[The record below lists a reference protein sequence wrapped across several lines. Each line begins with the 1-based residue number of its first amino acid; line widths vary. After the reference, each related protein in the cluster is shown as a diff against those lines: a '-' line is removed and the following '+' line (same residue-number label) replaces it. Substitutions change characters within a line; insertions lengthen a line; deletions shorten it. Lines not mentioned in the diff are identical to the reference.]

1 MTCTPLSY
9 PNVLG
14 LFVSQQEE
22 HASVDTV
29 AHLLVEDQDHSRHT
43 DSTVDGG
50 ADALCGADTTTIS
63 TSLGQEGSQ
72 TWGQPVQEQRECADA
87 IQLRN
92 AKEVDE
98 CKMAQ

>member
-1 MTCTPLSY
+1 
-9 PNVLG
+9 
-14 LFVSQQEE
+14 
-22 HASVDTV
+22 
-29 AHLLVEDQDHSRHT
+29 
-43 DSTVDGG
+43 VDGG

-98 CKMAQ
+98 RKMAQ